1 MEITNCDKNS
11 YVTIKILIIQN
22 TFHVGRCYY
31 TNSVKMGVQEKKLG
45 KIPPKSSVSVSLKLS
60 IKFTKLVEHIDEIPN
75 RQTD

>member
-31 TNSVKMGVQEKKLG
+31 TNSVKMGVQEKKMG
-45 KIPPKSSVSVSLKLS
+45 KYPQKAAYLFL
-60 IKFTKLVEHIDEIPN
+60 
-75 RQTD
+75 